1 MSDNMY
7 KLAGTVKIPEDKKKS
22 FNENVLKILYLCG
35 IRKTSEMELAGRK
48 ISVVEPAAPDENGLV
63 TFDYS
68 IFEKMKREVCTYN
81 MRTCELVTP
90 DRGYREFGVTMNLV
104 MVLLESFSE
113 TPCYLV
119 CDGKPVPVDGYA
131 ALIKGLLGITIFFPN
146 REKLWDMFLV
156 LKNTEGC
163 EAVSGQDVFHA
174 YPFDLCRF
182 CLDHVAAV
190 IDIDRTGM
198 KKPEEPIVP
207 GGAIEA
213 INWIAIKWYAYE
225 TMLSLIREGKDQELE
240 SFLENLLCMELPSR
254 RELAGNGTAYGRI
267 AEASLYL
274 LPSVMVKAYAEAS
287 GQDFW
292 EVWNKAAEGK
302 AYGDTLVEAYDG
314 NDGDSELKEF
324 PFRKVI
330 LRKNDDEFLEFWRGE
345 TMDLSDG
352 LEQRLRQ
359 WSTRFK
365 ELAGSTESA
374 DMGTGMETCLAQVIG
389 EMYEIW
395 GCRLVDGV
403 FVREFLRH
411 PDDGRYM
418 AALRLLREMMD
429 EDTVYFPELTKRQA
443 NRWIIRRNRDR
454 SDITAMSAFQS
465 LLINH
470 AYRQE
475 ILGF

>member
-1 MSDNMY
+1 MLDDMY
-7 KLAGTVKIPEDKKKS
+7 KLAGTVKIPENKKNA
-22 FNENVLKILYLCG
+22 FNEHVLKLLYLCG

-48 ISVVEPAAPDENGLV
+48 ISVVEPAAPDENGIV

-68 IFEKMKREVCTYN
+68 ICEKMKREVCTYN

-90 DRGYREFGVTMNLV
+90 DRGYQEFGIAMNMV

-119 CDGKPVPVDGYA
+119 RDGKPVPVDGYA
-131 ALIKGLLGITIFFPN
+131 ALIKGLLGITLSFPN
-146 REKLWDMFLV
+146 REKLWDMFLL
-156 LKNTEGC
+156 LKNTKGC
-163 EAVSGQDVFHA
+163 ETVSGDDVFDA
-174 YPFDLCRF
+174 FPYGLCRF
-182 CLDHVAAV
+182 RLDHVASV
-190 IDIDRTGM
+190 IDIDRNEI
-198 KKPEEPIVP
+198 KKPETPIAP
-207 GGAIEA
+207 GDI
-213 INWIAIKWYAYE
+213 INKADWIAIKWYVYDN
-225 TMLSLIREGKDQELE
+225 MLSLIRRGKDQELE
-240 SFLENLLCMELPSR
+240 SFLRNLLCMQLPSR
-254 RELAGNGTAYGRI
+254 RELAGNDTAYGRI

-274 LPSVMVKAYAEAS
+274 LPSVITKAYAEAS

-292 EVWNKAAEGK
+292 KVWKITEGK
-302 AYGDTLVEAYDG
+302 AYGDTLVEAYG
-314 NDGDSELKEF
+314 NNGGSKLKEF

-330 LRKNDDEFLEFWRGE
+330 LRKNDDEFLEFWHGE
-345 TMDLSDG
+345 AMDLSDE

-359 WSTRFK
+359 WRTRFQ
-365 ELAGSTESA
+365 ELAGGTEAVAMDIS
-374 DMGTGMETCLAQVIG
+374 METCLAQVIG
-389 EMYEIW
+389 EMYDIW

-429 EDTVYFPELTKRQA
+429 EDTGYFPELTKRQA
-443 NRWIIRRNRDR
+443 NQWIIKRNRDKA
-454 SDITAMSAFQS
+454 DITAMSAYQS

>member
-1 MSDNMY
+1 MRDDMY
-7 KLAGTVKIPEDKKKS
+7 KLAGTVRIPENKKNAVNKH
-22 FNENVLKILYLCG
+22 VLKLLYLCG
-35 IRKTSEMELAGRK
+35 IRKTDEMELAGRK
-48 ISVVEPAAPDENGLV
+48 ISVVEPVAPDENGIV

-81 MRTCELVTP
+81 MQTCELVTP
-90 DRGYREFGVTMNLV
+90 DRGYQEFGVTMNLV

-113 TPCYLV
+113 TPCYLI
-119 CDGKPVPVDGYA
+119 CNGKPVPADGYA
-131 ALIKGLLGITIFFPN
+131 ALIKGLLGITLSFPN

-163 EAVSGQDVFHA
+163 EAVSGDDVFDA
-174 YPFDLCRF
+174 FPYGLCRF
-182 CLDHVAAV
+182 RLDHVASV
-190 IDIDRTGM
+190 IDIDRNEI
-198 KKPEEPIVP
+198 KKPEKPIAP
-207 GGAIEA
+207 GDI
-213 INWIAIKWYAYE
+213 INKADWIAIKWYAYDN
-225 TMLSLIREGKDQELE
+225 MLSLIREGKDQELE
-240 SFLENLLCMELPSR
+240 LFLAKLLCMELPSR
-254 RELAGNGTAYGRI
+254 REIAGKDTAYGRI

-274 LPSVMVKAYAEAS
+274 LPSVMAKAYAEAS

-292 EVWNKAAEGK
+292 EVWNKIEEGK
-302 AYGDTLVEAYDG
+302 TYGDTLVEAYG
-314 NDGDSELKEF
+314 NGNGSELREF

-330 LRKNDDEFLEFWRGE
+330 LRKNEDEFFEFWHGE
-345 TMDLSDG
+345 TMHLSDE
-352 LEQRLRQ
+352 LEKRLRQ
-359 WSTRFK
+359 WSTRFR
-365 ELAGSTESA
+365 ELAGSTEA
-374 DMGTGMETCLAQVIG
+374 AAMDTGMETCLAQVID

-429 EDTVYFPELTKRQA
+429 EDTAYFPELTKRQA
-443 NRWIIRRNRDR
+443 NQWIIRRNRDKA
-454 SDITAMSAFQS
+454 DITAMSAYQS

-470 AYRQE
+470 AYRQG